1 MILSPA
7 HSAPSIWTAA
17 DLADS
22 RRPRSRQTRLGAS
35 DTVCER
41 RAAYILHG
49 HPRTD
54 HVVSPAAIL
63 GTYIHAGLTAA
74 AKQEFGWLVERK
86 VADTAV
92 SGSVDIV
99 QLDGATARKL
109 PTRLRPKAP
118 ADAVTVEDIKTKTV
132 WKWDDVL
139 RYEATEAELRQVHLY
154 ADLVRT
160 QGFEDRDGQRVLA
173 RLGPVDVRQIRLRF
187 ICRDNGE
194 EHVQEIDFDPQRAEE
209 ARWWLDRVAE
219 TKSPEDGRRDFN
231 GPGLDTVCDFCP
243 FASACWGLPAPGRP
257 VQTTLIHDDKDVEQ
271 ALVDYVEAH
280 GPFSASKRV
289 KDLVRKMVDASAEG
303 RYGPNVLKWS
313 GGNPVEK
320 PDLAKMI
327 EQFDDAG
334 LAIPQM
340 PDEAKMV
347 KILTAAGLAV
357 PMRETSRRSP
367 RTIRIVPFRE

>member
-1 MILSPA
+1 MTLSPA
-7 HSAPSIWTAA
+7 RLSPSIWTAA
-17 DLADS
+17 DQADA
-22 RRPRSRQTRLGAS
+22 RRPRSRQTQLGAS

-63 GTYIHAGLTAA
+63 GTYIHAGLTAD

-92 SGSVDIV
+92 RGSVDIV
-99 QLDGATARKL
+99 QLDDATARKL

-118 ADAVTVEDIKTKTV
+118 AEAVTVEDIKTKTV

-139 RYEATEAELRQVHLY
+139 RYGATEAELRQVHLY
-154 ADLVRT
+154 ADLIRT
-160 QGFEDRDGQRVLA
+160 DGFEDRSGQRVLA

-187 ICRDNGE
+187 ICRDNGA

-219 TKSPEDGRRDFN
+219 TASPEEARRDFN
-231 GPGLDTVCDFCP
+231 GPGLDAACDFCP
-243 FASACWGLPAPGRP
+243 FVTACWGVPAPGRP
-257 VQTTLIHDDKDVEQ
+257 AQTTLIHNDMDVEQ
-271 ALVDYVEAH
+271 ALIDYSEAH
-280 GPFSASKRV
+280 QLFVRGKRV
-289 KDLVRKMVDASAEG
+289 KDLVRKMVDASPEG
-303 RYGPNVLKWS
+303 RYGPNILKW
-313 GGNPVEK
+313 GGGSPVEE

-327 EQFDDAG
+327 EQFDDAE
-334 LAIPQM
+334 LTVPQM
-340 PDEAKMV
+340 PDAAKMV

-357 PMRETSRRSP
+357 PMRETSRRTA
-367 RTIRIVPFRE
+367 RTIRIVPYRE